1 MVYKLSECLIMMIID
16 DVQRIVKGKNNV
28 CNHSTNSW
36 NFAAAGF
43 SPRWL
48 DHPTGCGDWR
58 LRTYLRVGNFVKNP
72 SSPRKQGPT

>member
-1 MVYKLSECLIMMIID
+1 MTIID

-43 SPRWL
+43 SPR
-48 DHPTGCGDWR
+48 
-58 LRTYLRVGNFVKNP
+58 
-72 SSPRKQGPT
+72 